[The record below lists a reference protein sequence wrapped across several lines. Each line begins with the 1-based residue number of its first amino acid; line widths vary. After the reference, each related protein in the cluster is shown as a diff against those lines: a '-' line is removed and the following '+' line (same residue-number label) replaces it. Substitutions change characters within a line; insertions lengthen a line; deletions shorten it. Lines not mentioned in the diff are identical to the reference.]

1 MLCLGVAFYD
11 FSVGRGAIPSLGT
24 EYERSRGKEEE
35 REVLILKMFLA
46 QNVLCKYPELSKA
59 NVHL

>member
-11 FSVGRGAIPSLGT
+11 FSVGRRAISSLGIG
-24 EYERSRGKEEE
+24 YERSGRKEEE

-46 QNVLCKYPELSKA
+46 QNVPSKFPELSKA
-59 NVHL
+59 NAHL